1 MEMSA
6 PVKQSKPRKPYVR
19 KVTTDPK
26 RGLIVELQQDT
37 KKRELMSDIS
47 DYIAERKRKRR
58 AKFDAVFPEKAGIT
72 LGGKKVS
79 SKQKVKV
86 PSAPMRPPVKR
97 SINKEKKAKVVKNL
111 TESCAKCDRG
121 DELVSAH
128 TVLLS
133 FQNGQL
139 VSVKQEKT
147 CATTKV
153 CEVGSS
159 ETEIPKIKPE
169 TTAQILTSVSSEID
183 KAISEAV
190 WPGDSNSSATTKDTT
205 LVEGSPVVYFQ
216 YDPEAKFRGESVF
229 TVSTTKPNVSEILW
243 TNNTET
249 QCDVCGLY
257 DDCICN

>member
-1 MEMSA
+1 MTA

-37 KKRELMSDIS
+37 QQPSKKRKLLSEKTSDIS
-47 DYIAERKRKRR
+47 AEVVERKRKRK
-58 AKFDAVFPEKAGIT
+58 AKFDAAFPEKAGVT
-72 LGGKKVS
+72 LD
-79 SKQKVKV
+79 SKKVKV
-86 PSAPMRPPVKR
+86 PSAPKRPPVKR

-121 DELVSAH
+121 EELVSAH

-139 VSVKQEKT
+139 ISVKQEKT

-169 TTAQILTSVSSEID
+169 TTTQILTSVSSEID

-190 WPGDSNSSATTKDTT
+190 WPGDSSSTNSNTDNT
-205 LVEGSPVVYFQ
+205 LVEGSPVVYLQ
-216 YDPEAKFRGESVF
+216 YDPEAKFRGESAF
-229 TVSTTKPNVSEILW
+229 TVSTTKPDVSQILW
-243 TNNTET
+243 TNNTES
-249 QCDVCGLY
+249 QCGVCGLY